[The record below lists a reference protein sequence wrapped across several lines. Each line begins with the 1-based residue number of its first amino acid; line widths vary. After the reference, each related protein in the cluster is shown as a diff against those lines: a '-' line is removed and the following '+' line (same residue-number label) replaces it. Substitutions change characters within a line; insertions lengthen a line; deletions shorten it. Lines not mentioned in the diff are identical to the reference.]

1 MSTQDRRL
9 LDRTWNAV
17 TLSQLSAH
25 SSMASSAPSSASSMA
40 RSPEA
45 SGSTCCG
52 GKATLH
58 DELIPQ
64 NRQVAH
70 RDL

>member
-1 MSTQDRRL
+1 MSTQNRGL

-25 SSMASSAPSSASSMA
+25 SSRASSAPSLVSSTA
-40 RSPEA
+40 RSLVA

-52 GKATLH
+52 GKAMLH
-58 DELIPQ
+58 DEPIPQ
-64 NRQVAH
+64 HCQVAH